1 MLHAVIQVDLNVLV
15 GKVVN
20 LSFFI
25 ELVIVVSTKIT
36 ENPTVLKHVVD
47 CNQHGMNNRD
57 IGTLSPASGTDSL
70 KLRTEIRAFD
80 HDSRMGA
87 LNHHSFQKLISLCCF
102 AGTSFSSTLV
112 IAGRQ
117 AYP

>member
-1 MLHAVIQVDLNVLV
+1 MLRRPSEGLQFAEAGID
-15 GKVVN
+15 

-25 ELVIVVSTKIT
+25 ELVIVVSTKIA
-36 ENPTVLKHVVD
+36 ENLTVLKHVVD
-47 CNQHGMNNRD
+47 CNQHGMSNRD

-80 HDSRMGA
+80 HGSRMCA
-87 LNHHSFQKLISLCCF
+87 WNHRSFQKLISLCCF

-112 IAGRQ
+112 IAERQ
-117 AYP
+117 ACP